1 MSLGRSIRL
10 FLVDGTP
17 NGLLTAEILNWSGH
31 VLTGP
36 RSKLAEL
43 VKRPECSRPGVY
55 FLVGQDPE
63 NASQL
68 RVYIGESDDVAGRL
82 KQHNAADDKSF
93 FEQVCLVT
101 SNDQYLTKSHIKV
114 LESQLI
120 SIAKQTGRC
129 VLANSKEP
137 VYQLLPEADLAYMAA
152 FLEQV
157 RIVLP
162 VLGYDFLREMT
173 KPSQLS
179 QPDQPIAST
188 VSQSP
193 IFALTNSA
201 RSISARAQEI
211 DGEFFVLKNSTASG
225 QWTSTPHSYQA
236 LFTRLV
242 NEGAIALQPNGLRVF
257 ADDYAFKSPSAAA
270 AVVLGRNANG
280 RTEWVVESTRQSYA
294 AWQDQQLSSPT
305 TESPSTSLVS

>member
-63 NASQL
+63 STGQL
-68 RVYIGESDDVAGRL
+68 RVYVGESDDVAGRL
-82 KQHNAADDKSF
+82 KQHNASDDKSF
-93 FEQVCLVT
+93 FDRVCLVT
-101 SNDQYLTKSHIKV
+101 SNDSYLTKSHIKV

-120 SIAKQTGRC
+120 GIAKQTGRC

-152 FLEQV
+152 FLEQI

-162 VLGYDFLREMT
+162 VLGYDFLREIT

-179 QPDQPIAST
+179 LPDKPIASA

-193 IFALTNSA
+193 VFTLTHGA
-201 RSISARAQEI
+201 RSISARAQEV
-211 DGEFFVLKNSTASG
+211 DGEFFVLKDSAASSK
-225 QWTSTPHSYQA
+225 WTSTAHSYQM

-242 NEGAIALQPNGLRVF
+242 NEGVIALQPGGLRVF
-257 ADDYAFKSPSAAA
+257 VDDYVFKSPSAAA

-280 RTEWVVESTRQSYA
+280 RTEWVVENTKQPYG
-294 AWQDQQLSSPT
+294 AWQNQQLNMA
-305 TESPSTSLVS
+305 TSEPEAI

>member
-55 FLVGQDPE
+55 FLVGQDPQGTD
-63 NASQL
+63 QL
-68 RVYIGESDDVAGRL
+68 RVYVGESDDVAGRL
-82 KQHNAADDKSF
+82 KQHNASDDKNF
-93 FEQVCLVT
+93 FERVCLVT
-101 SNDQYLTKSHIKV
+101 SNDSYLTKSHIKV

-120 SIAKQTGRC
+120 GIAKQTGRC

-152 FLEQV
+152 FLEQI

-162 VLGYDFLREMT
+162 VLGYDFLREIT

-179 QPDQPIAST
+179 LPHKPIAST
-188 VSQSP
+188 ISQSP
-193 IFALTNSA
+193 VFTLTNSA

-211 DGEFFVLKNSTASG
+211 DGEFFVLKDSAASV
-225 QWTSTPHSYQA
+225 QWTSTAHSYQT

-242 NEGAIALQPNGLRVF
+242 NEEAIALESGGLLRVF
-257 ADDYAFKSPSAAA
+257 VDDYAFKSPSAAA

-280 RTEWVVESTRQSYA
+280 RKEWVIENTKQSYG
-294 AWQDQQLSSPT
+294 AWQDQQLNIATP
-305 TESPSTSLVS
+305 EPEAI